1 MQKATVGG
9 VLSIVAS
16 AIGILMGLLFLAYPL
31 FMSSMFGSLE
41 GEMSTYD
48 TEFMDSFMAFMWV
61 IFIAAFLFHLI
72 LGALG
77 IAGGICAV
85 KRKAWGLALAG
96 AIASSMLFYYIGIVA
111 VILVAMAQPEFV
123 KQPAAGAAAPQA

>member
-9 VLSIVAS
+9 VLTIVGS
-16 AIGILMGLLFLAYPL
+16 AIGILMGLFFLAYPL
-31 FMSSMFGSLE
+31 FMSSLFGSLE
-41 GEMSTYD
+41 GEMNSYD
-48 TEFMDSFMAFMWV
+48 MEFMDSFMAFMWV

-77 IAGGICAV
+77 IAGGICAI

-111 VILVAMAQPEFV
+111 VIMVAMAQPEFV
-123 KQPAAGAAAPQA
+123 KQPVTGATAQA